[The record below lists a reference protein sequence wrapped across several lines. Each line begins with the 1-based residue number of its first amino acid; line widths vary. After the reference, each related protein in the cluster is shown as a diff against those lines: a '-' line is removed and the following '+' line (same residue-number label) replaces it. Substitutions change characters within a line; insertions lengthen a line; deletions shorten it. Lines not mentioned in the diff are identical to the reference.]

1 MMWEKKEEQ
10 RLRLLIVVGDA
21 VSYYEDQLSKLLKDL
36 TSLCWQGGK
45 RTNEIH
51 VKEKTVSI
59 QNRYSKPGRVM
70 EEQQ

>member
-36 TSLCWQGGK
+36 TSLC
-45 RTNEIH
+45 
-51 VKEKTVSI
+51 
-59 QNRYSKPGRVM
+59 
-70 EEQQ
+70 